1 MENYQ
6 AKGSQQMTSVNT
18 SNKAEAMQN
27 ESLKPQSSQ
36 RDWEAEFRKVL
47 KYSREELAE
56 FSRKAR
62 LAGKKTLSLP

>member
-18 SNKAEAMQN
+18 SNKAEVMQS
-27 ESLKPQSSQ
+27 ESLKPQSYLSVSEHFKKIQ
-36 RDWEAEFRKVL
+36 

>member
-18 SNKAEAMQN
+18 SNKAEMMQS

-36 RDWEAEFRKVL
+36 RDWKEELIRRANC
-47 KYSREELAE
+47 SREVLAE
-56 FSRKAR
+56 CSRKAR
-62 LAGKKTLSLP
+62 LAGNKGYKAP